1 MKAEVEASKD
11 EKAHAEAAVLAMIP
25 LNLKVSE
32 FRKRLAEKEAALS
45 TLQVC
50 CTLSYAHCFLCAAGQ
65 GLSPSFCTLPA
76 SPVYTVWQPHAAAHD
91 STHPQAVHGQKVLR

>member
-1 MKAEVEASKD
+1 MKAKVEASKD

-50 CTLSYAHCFLCAAGQ
+50 
-65 GLSPSFCTLPA
+65 
-76 SPVYTVWQPHAAAHD
+76 
-91 STHPQAVHGQKVLR
+91 